1 MSIGVIVQARINST
15 RFPEKIMQIIN
26 GKSIIEL
33 LLKRLSFS
41 KTIKKIIVAIP
52 DNKKNKKLENFLKQ
66 KKINVFLGD
75 EDNVLK
81 RYYDAAKKN
90 KLKIIIRI
98 TADCPLVDPYL
109 LENYVKIFISSKVD
123 YLSNVCP
130 PTYPDGL
137 DIEIFNFDTLEKTI
151 RLVKKKYDKEHVT
164 SYIQKSN
171 RFKILNLK
179 YTDNYSKLRLTLD
192 EKEDLNVI
200 KAIFNYFKPRLD
212 FKWEDI
218 LTYYKK
224 NKKVFN
230 KNSFISRNEGATL
243 SNGQKI
249 WKRAK
254 KVIPGGN
261 MLLSKRPD
269 LFLPNLWP
277 TYFKKSKGCQ
287 VWDLDKKKYYD
298 TSLMGVGT
306 NILGYSN
313 KEVNQAVKKAI
324 TDGISSTLNCYEEVY
339 LAEKLI
345 EINPWAQMV
354 KFARTGG
361 EANAIAIRIARAAS
375 GKDNVAFCGY
385 HGWHDWYLA
394 ANISDNKSLNNH
406 LLPDLSS
413 KGIPKNLINSSFPFN
428 YNNYDQLEK
437 IISENKVGCVIME
450 VYRNIEPENNFLHK
464 VRKITKEKNII
475 LIFDECTSAFRQCFG
490 GLHKKY
496 GVEPDMA
503 MFGKSMG
510 NGHPITAVVGK
521 KEIMEISQ
529 DTFMSSTFWTERIGS
544 VAGLKTLEVMERIQ
558 SWNTINNIG
567 NKVDGFWKNMG
578 KEYNLNITTLGLP
591 ALKSFSIKSDNWLK
605 YKTFITQEMLKK
617 GFLASNAFFSCIDH
631 TDEILNKYF
640 VAIEPL
646 FKTIS
651 DCERGILSI
660 DKILTTPCCV
670 SGFKRLN

>member
-1 MSIGVIVQARINST
+1 
-15 RFPEKIMQIIN
+15 
-26 GKSIIEL
+26 
-33 LLKRLSFS
+33 
-41 KTIKKIIVAIP
+41 
-52 DNKKNKKLENFLKQ
+52 
-66 KKINVFLGD
+66 
-75 EDNVLK
+75 
-81 RYYDAAKKN
+81 
-90 KLKIIIRI
+90 
-98 TADCPLVDPYL
+98 
-109 LENYVKIFISSKVD
+109 
-123 YLSNVCP
+123 
-130 PTYPDGL
+130 
-137 DIEIFNFDTLEKTI
+137 
-151 RLVKKKYDKEHVT
+151 
-164 SYIQKSN
+164 
-171 RFKILNLK
+171 
-179 YTDNYSKLRLTLD
+179 
-192 EKEDLNVI
+192 
-200 KAIFNYFKPRLD
+200 
-212 FKWEDI
+212 
-218 LTYYKK
+218 
-224 NKKVFN
+224 
-230 KNSFISRNEGATL
+230 
-243 SNGQKI
+243 
-249 WKRAK
+249 
-254 KVIPGGN
+254 
-261 MLLSKRPD
+261 
-269 LFLPNLWP
+269 
-277 TYFKKSKGCQ
+277 
-287 VWDLDKKKYYD
+287 
-298 TSLMGVGT
+298 
-306 NILGYSN
+306 
-313 KEVNQAVKKAI
+313 
-324 TDGISSTLNCYEEVY
+324 
-339 LAEKLI
+339 
-345 EINPWAQMV
+345 MV

-670 SGFKRLN
+670 SCFKRLN